1 MRSTRA
7 SLWFSVAQCLV
18 AVAVAVA
25 LADVGTWDTTMFL
38 MLVVFALVGDRLEVE
53 ARSLNISGAF
63 LAISLAMV
71 LLGPLPAVLV
81 GLATTLANTLQ
92 RRKEIPLHYA
102 VSNLATFLA
111 FPVLGGWLSHAGQT
125 TWSLEQGDVN
135 FALVVIGTFI
145 LANALNFV
153 QVALVDRIIDGQSVW
168 QATVRLYIPLLPSQF
183 AVALLAAGIVY
194 ANANG
199 GGMAMFL
206 LIGVVVLYQYLLRE
220 LLLSKERAEQL
231 GTRTTQLASLQVG
244 VLTAMLQTLSLRD
257 KMTARH
263 CAAVARYTRE
273 IAKEYGCDEEEQDLA
288 HTAGLLHDIGKFIFP
303 DSILLGGNKLTD
315 EEFEIVKKHP
325 AQGAKVVRG
334 VDGYGPVA
342 DIILAHH
349 EKIDGK
355 GYPRGLKG
363 DEIPIY
369 SRMISVADTYD
380 VMTARDSYRE
390 PVSPAEAIAEL
401 RRVSGTQLDGQLVE
415 IFIGILERKGI
426 GFHHGD
432 DADFESE
439 LDLER
444 RIRKYAEPRKA
455 VAAS

>member
-1 MRSTRA
+1 MKSVRGA
-7 SLWFSVAQCLV
+7 IALSLAQCAAAIAA
-18 AVAVAVA
+18 AV
-25 LADVGTWDTTMFL
+25 LLGDGGSWKPEIFFFL
-38 MLVVFALVGDRLEVE
+38 LGFALIGDRLEVE
-53 ARSLNISGAF
+53 TRVLTISGAF
-63 LAISLAMV
+63 LAIALAMV
-71 LLGPLPAVLV
+71 MLGPVPAMAI
-81 GLATTLANTLQ
+81 GMITTTADALQ
-92 RRKEIPLHYA
+92 RRPRVPYV
-102 VSNLATFLA
+102 VSNVATFLA
-111 FPVLGGWLSHAGQT
+111 FPMVGGGLVKLLGDGTGLGP
-125 TWSLEQGDVN
+125 EDMN
-135 FALVVIGTFI
+135 FALLVIGSFI
-145 LANALNFV
+145 VANVVNFV
-153 QVALVDRIIDGQSVW
+153 QVAVTHKLIDAKPFWRS
-168 QATVRLYIPLLPSQF
+168 ARSIYLPILPSQF
-183 AVALLAAGIVY
+183 AVALLAAVIVY
-194 ANANG
+194 AHAHG
-199 GGMAMFL
+199 GGVALVL
-206 LIGVVVLYQYLLRE
+206 LVGVVVLYQYLLRE

-263 CAAVARYTRE
+263 CAAVARYAKE
-273 IAKEYGCDEEEQDLA
+273 IAKEYGMDDEEQDLV

-315 EEFEIVKKHP
+315 EEYEIVKKHP

-355 GYPRGLKG
+355 GYPNGIKG
-363 DEIPIY
+363 DDIPIQ

-390 PVSPAEAIAEL
+390 PVSPAEAVAEL
-401 RRVSGTQLDGQLVE
+401 RRVSGTQLDGNLVE
-415 IFIGILERKGI
+415 MFIKILERKGVN
-426 GFHHGD
+426 FHHGD

-444 RIRKYAEPRKA
+444 RIRKYAEPR
-455 VAAS
+455 AAATV